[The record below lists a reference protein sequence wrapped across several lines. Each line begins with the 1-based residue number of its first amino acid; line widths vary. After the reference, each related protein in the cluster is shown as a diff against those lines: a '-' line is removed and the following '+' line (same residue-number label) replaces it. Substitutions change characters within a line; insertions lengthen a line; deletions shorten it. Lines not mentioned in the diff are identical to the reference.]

1 MQPADEEAVD
11 ADQLARPPGLD
22 VWLGLGLARR
32 RKRGAVASH
41 QRKPLGARVQTVP
54 DQGLVDPVGTDLKAT
69 PFRARQA
76 RRDAPRTEPGMAQRE
91 RYYPL
96 LDHHREL
103 VRHLR
108 TPALPRPEHLQPRP
122 LDLPL
127 PAVIGRAMHPED
139 TTRMR
144 DRRTR
149 REIKQL
155 QAIAEQHV
163 ILRHAALLHSLWR

>member
-76 RRDAPRTEPGMAQRE
+76 ATRRAADRARDG
-91 RYYPL
+91 
-96 LDHHREL
+96 
-103 VRHLR
+103 
-108 TPALPRPEHLQPRP
+108 PA
-122 LDLPL
+122 
-127 PAVIGRAMHPED
+127 
-139 TTRMR
+139 
-144 DRRTR
+144 RTR
-149 REIKQL
+149 RS
-155 QAIAEQHV
+155 
-163 ILRHAALLHSLWR
+163 AARPSPRAG